1 MNIKTSSREVKK
13 KRVHGFVAQ
22 QIAEVTPEA
31 VAIQKETLYDIYH
44 DFMCKDIIMHITIT
58 DYEGAYNIVDR
69 LNCMFKGGTEDDN
82 IVKEIYKNYFVV
94 DNDLGNED
102 AIFVNWKIVEDFN
115 TLDKSC
121 IFTLNVSTTQEL
133 DDIIIE
139 QKSAITDLTTRLER
153 FEAIINSS
161 LIVDG

>member
-22 QIAEVTPEA
+22 QMAEVIPEA

-82 IVKEIYKNYFVV
+82 IIKEIYKNYFVV
-94 DNDLGNED
+94 DNDLGNENG
-102 AIFVNWKIVEDFN
+102 IYFLMVN
-115 TLDKSC
+115 
-121 IFTLNVSTTQEL
+121 
-133 DDIIIE
+133 IE
-139 QKSAITDLTTRLER
+139 NKKATSD
-153 FEAIINSS
+153 
-161 LIVDG
+161 